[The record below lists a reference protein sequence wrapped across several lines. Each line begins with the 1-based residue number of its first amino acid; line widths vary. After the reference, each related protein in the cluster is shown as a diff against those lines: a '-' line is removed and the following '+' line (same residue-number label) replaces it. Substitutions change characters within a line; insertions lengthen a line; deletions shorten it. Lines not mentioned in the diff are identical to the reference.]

1 MGHWETMLD
10 TSVLE
15 QLESTLR
22 RHWRLGQNMVLC
34 WAPDP
39 NGLLT
44 IVVPHY
50 FLGNFTASQSDAE
63 VLDSDE
69 QFVRQLISQ
78 SRRTTHD
85 EIFEV
90 AHRLGVSTNFIKLDD
105 VITHDESVLTA
116 IESVISRYSLGF
128 VENRAV
134 ALFDIAEFSLFKPFQ
149 QASQLNSLS
158 YSMNSA
164 HTKLK
169 REGVEVNFARTTTGD
184 GYYVW
189 NRDTGSYPNL
199 DLLTFFLLVLIDN
212 AAARSQSAA
221 GTVPLIRAGFH
232 IGSHYE
238 LSQAEGIN
246 PTVFSYIVGDVTIEL
261 ARLLDDLEPGGI
273 RLGNFSSSLP
283 DQPEVIS
290 GPGDFLER
298 CRYELLEMN
307 SLKVADRSIDSLEL
321 LDWTT
326 GGSSARSIEL
336 TDKHGMSHRVHSV
349 GLRASLGDMQLDL
362 GVRER
367 L

>member
-1 MGHWETMLD
+1 MLG
-10 TSVLE
+10 TSALE
-15 QLESTLR
+15 QLESMLR

-39 NGLLT
+39 HGLLT

-50 FLGNFTASQSDAE
+50 FLGNFTATHADSDT
-63 VLDSDE
+63 LDSDE
-69 QFVRQLISQ
+69 LFVRQLISE
-78 SRRTTHD
+78 SRRTSHD
-85 EIFEV
+85 QIFEV
-90 AHRLGVSTNFIKLDD
+90 AHRLGVSTSFIKLDEEFALD
-105 VITHDESVLTA
+105 DETLDAVDA
-116 IESVISRYSLGF
+116 VISRYSLGF

-189 NRDTGSYPNL
+189 NRDTGTYPNL

-212 AAARSQSAA
+212 AAARSQSAV

-232 IGSHYE
+232 VGSHYE
-238 LSQAEGIN
+238 LSQAEGVN

-261 ARLLDDLEPGGI
+261 ARLLDDAEPGAI
-273 RLGNFSSSLP
+273 RLGNFSSCLP
-283 DQPEVIS
+283 DEPDRRS
-290 GPGDFLER
+290 GPSDFLSR
-298 CRYELLEMN
+298 CRSELLEMN
-307 SLKVADRSIDSLEL
+307 GLKVADRSIDNLEF
-321 LDWTT
+321 LDWST

-336 TDKHGMSHRVHSV
+336 IDKHGKPHTVHSV
-349 GLRASLGDMQLDL
+349 GLSAGLGDINLEL
-362 GVRER
+362 GIRER

>member
-1 MGHWETMLD
+1 MLGN
-10 TSVLE
+10 SALE

-50 FLGNFTASQSDAE
+50 FLGNFTAAQVDDHA
-63 VLDSDE
+63 VDSDE
-69 QFVRQLISQ
+69 LFIRQLVSQ
-78 SRRTTHD
+78 SRRTSHD
-85 EIFEV
+85 QIFEV

-105 VITHDESVLTA
+105 DVAFDDATLDA
-116 IESVISRYSLGF
+116 IDSVISRYSLGF
-128 VENRAV
+128 VEDRAV

-199 DLLTFFLLVLIDN
+199 DLLTFFVLVLIDN
-212 AAARSQSAA
+212 AAARSQSAV

-232 IGSHYE
+232 VGSHYE
-238 LSQAEGIN
+238 
-246 PTVFSYIVGDVTIEL
+246 T
-261 ARLLDDLEPGGI
+261 
-273 RLGNFSSSLP
+273 
-283 DQPEVIS
+283 IS
-290 GPGDFLER
+290 GR
-298 CRYELLEMN
+298 
-307 SLKVADRSIDSLEL
+307 
-321 LDWTT
+321 
-326 GGSSARSIEL
+326 GGQP
-336 TDKHGMSHRVHSV
+336 HGI
-349 GLRASLGDMQLDL
+349 
-362 GVRER
+362 
-367 L
+367 

>member
-1 MGHWETMLD
+1 MLGN
-10 TSVLE
+10 SALE

-50 FLGNFTASQSDAE
+50 FLGNFTATQVDGDA
-63 VLDSDE
+63 VDSDE
-69 QFVRQLISQ
+69 LFIRQLVSQ
-78 SRRTTHD
+78 SRRTSHD
-85 EIFEV
+85 QIFEV

-105 VITHDESVLTA
+105 DVAFDDATLDA
-116 IESVISRYSLGF
+116 IDSVISRYSLGF
-128 VENRAV
+128 VEDRAV

-199 DLLTFFLLVLIDN
+199 DLLTFFVLVLIDN
-212 AAARSQSAA
+212 AAARSQSEA

-232 IGSHYE
+232 VGSHYE

-261 ARLLDDLEPGGI
+261 ARLLDDAEPGGI
-273 RLGNFSSSLP
+273 RLGDFTSCLP
-283 DQPEVIS
+283 DEADRQS
-290 GPGDFLER
+290 GPSDFLTR
-298 CRYELLEMN
+298 CRHELLEMKG
-307 SLKVADRSIDSLEL
+307 LKVADRSIDNLEL
-321 LDWTT
+321 LDWST
-326 GGSSARSIEL
+326 GGASARSIER
-336 TDKHGMSHRVHSV
+336 TDKHGMPHTVHSV
-349 GLRASLGDMQLDL
+349 GLSVDLGDMSLEL

>member
-1 MGHWETMLD
+1 MLG
-10 TSVLE
+10 TSALE

-50 FLGNFTASQSDAE
+50 FLGNFTAAQVDGDA
-63 VLDSDE
+63 VDSDE
-69 QFVRQLISQ
+69 LFIRQLVSQ
-78 SRRTTHD
+78 SRRTSHD
-85 EIFEV
+85 QIFEV

-105 VITHDESVLTA
+105 DVAFDDATLDA
-116 IESVISRYSLGF
+116 IDSVISRYSLGF
-128 VENRAV
+128 VEDRAV

-199 DLLTFFLLVLIDN
+199 DLLTFFVLVLIDN
-212 AAARSQSAA
+212 AAARSQSAV
-221 GTVPLIRAGFH
+221 GTVPVIRAGFH
-232 IGSHYE
+232 VGSHYE
-238 LSQAEGIN
+238 LSQAEGVN

-261 ARLLDDLEPGGI
+261 ARLLDDAEPGGI
-273 RLGNFSSSLP
+273 RLGDFTSCLP
-283 DQPEVIS
+283 DEPDRRS
-290 GPGDFLER
+290 GPSDFLSR
-298 CRYELLEMN
+298 CRQELLEMKG
-307 SLKVADRSIDSLEL
+307 LKVADRSIDNLEV
-321 LDWTT
+321 LDWST
-326 GGSSARSIEL
+326 GGVSARAIER
-336 TDKHGMSHRVHSV
+336 TDKHGMPHTVHSV
-349 GLRASLGDMQLDL
+349 GLSVDLGDMNLEL